1 MCIVKEKMD
10 MVLDKG
16 KDASLLFI
24 RLILAYSFYESMMGK
39 WSDIGAVAKWFGEDL
54 GLPFPLLN
62 AYMAASTEALGVA
75 LLTLGL
81 GVRFISLPL
90 MVVMVVAISTV
101 HFSNGFSAG
110 ENGFEIPLYYMLMLF
125 VLATHGGGKYGIDG
139 LFTKKSTDLL
149 SKFG

>member
-1 MCIVKEKMD
+1 MCILKEKMD

-24 RLILAYSFYESMMGK
+24 RLILAYGFYEPMMGK

-90 MVVMVVAISTV
+90 MVIMVVAISTV
-101 HFSNGFSAG
+101 HLSNGFSAG

-139 LFTKKSTDLL
+139 LFTKKSCEN
-149 SKFG
+149 

>member
-1 MCIVKEKMD
+1 MCILKEKMD

-24 RLILAYSFYESMMGK
+24 RLILAYGFYEPMMGK

-54 GLPFPLLN
+54 RLPFPLLN

-75 LLTLGL
+75 LLVLGL

-90 MVVMVVAISTV
+90 MVIMVVAISTV
-101 HFSNGFSAG
+101 HLSNGFSAG
-110 ENGFEIPLYYMLMLF
+110 DNGFEIPLYYMLMLF

-139 LFTKKSTDLL
+139 LFTKKSCG
-149 SKFG
+149 SGSC